1 MAKEDY
7 PVFEKWSKILDWILD
22 TVEKFPKSARFS
34 LASRI
39 ANIALDVMEKIIE
52 AIYTKKRLYI
62 LRDINLYIEKL
73 RMLFRIS
80 MKRKYISFKQ
90 YEFISYELTNFGKMI
105 GGWIKHEAKRKPVSG
120 SNCFQ

>member
-62 LRDINLYIEKL
+62 LRNINLYIEKL
-73 RMLFRIS
+73 RVLFRS
-80 MKRKYISFKQ
+80 
-90 YEFISYELTNFGKMI
+90 
-105 GGWIKHEAKRKPVSG
+105 
-120 SNCFQ
+120 